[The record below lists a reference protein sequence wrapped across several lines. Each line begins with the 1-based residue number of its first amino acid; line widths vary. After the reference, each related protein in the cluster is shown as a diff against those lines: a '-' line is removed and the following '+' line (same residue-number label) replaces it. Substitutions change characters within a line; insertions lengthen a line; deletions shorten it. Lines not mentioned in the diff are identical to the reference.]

1 MLHAAPSALDIVLLA
16 VTQGVTEFLPVS
28 SDGHLVLLGSVLG
41 IAEGGLS
48 LIVALHVGTLI
59 ATFVVYRKSVAEVLR
74 ALVRGEPRM
83 TILIVL
89 GSIPAGVIGV
99 LFEDWFEQRFSE
111 PRTAAWGLL
120 GTAAVLFVAEF
131 LRVRHR
137 DRPPRWMR
145 PFDAI
150 LIGIGQAI
158 AILPGVSRSGCT
170 IGTALAL
177 GIEPAE
183 SARFSFLLALVAVGG
198 AALLKARGL
207 LGAED
212 PTAPSVGLILMGIAI
227 SGIVGYFALRLLIA
241 YLSRGILRWFA
252 LYCTV
257 IGTAYLL
264 LA

>member
-1 MLHAAPSALDIVLLA
+1 MLHAPPDALDVVLLA
-16 VTQGVTEFLPVS
+16 VTQGLTEFLPVS
-28 SDGHLVLLGSVLG
+28 SDGHLVLLGSALG
-41 IAEGGLS
+41 VAEGGLS

-74 ALVRGEPRM
+74 GLFSGEPRM
-83 TILIVL
+83 AILIVI
-89 GSIPAGVIGV
+89 GSIPAGLVGV
-99 LFEDWFEQRFSE
+99 LFEDWFEARFGE

-120 GTAAVLFVAEF
+120 ATAAVLFLSEI
-131 LRVRHR
+131 LRVRHKNQ
-137 DRPPRWMR
+137 PPRWMR
-145 PFDAI
+145 SIDAL
-150 LIGIGQAI
+150 LIGIGQAV

-170 IGTALAL
+170 IGAALAL

-227 SGIVGYFALRLLIA
+227 SGVVGYFALRLLIT

-252 LYCTV
+252 AYCTV
-257 IGTAYLL
+257 VGTAYLL
-264 LA
+264 FA

>member
-1 MLHAAPSALDIVLLA
+1 MLSLTEILVLA
-16 VTQGVTEFLPVS
+16 VVQGVTEFLPVS
-28 SDGHLVLLGSVLG
+28 SDGHLVLLGSALG

-48 LIVALHVGTLI
+48 LIVALHIGTLI
-59 ATFVVYRKSVAEVLR
+59 ATFAVYRKDVAEVLR
-74 ALVRGEPRM
+74 DLFRGQPRM
-83 TILIVL
+83 ALLVVL

-99 LFEDWFEQRFSE
+99 LFEDWFEQRFGE

-120 GTAAVLFVAEF
+120 GTAAVLFVSEF

-137 DRPPRWMR
+137 DQPPRWMR
-145 PFDAI
+145 PFDAL
-150 LIGIGQAI
+150 LIGIGQAV

-170 IGTALAL
+170 IGAALSL
-177 GIEPAE
+177 GIEPSEA
-183 SARFSFLLALVAVGG
+183 ARFSFLLALVAVGG

-227 SGIVGYFALRLLIA
+227 SGVVGYLALRLLIA

-252 LYCTV
+252 VYCTV
-257 IGTAYLL
+257 VGTAYLL